1 MMKLL
6 ETLQNIQQAHGYLP
20 MEELKKLPWP
30 TAEVV
35 GTASFYSFFRFQ
47 LGAVEDHIENRYPC
61 RNAGPLLT
69 ARQPYAFPALRA
81 AEQAPESILPLLR
94 AAELRG
100 RGGAGFPV
108 ASKWE
113 LTKNTPSAEKYV
125 VCNAD
130 EGEPGTGKDRA
141 ILSLRP
147 ETVVDGMAACAKT
160 VGAAKGFLY
169 LRAEYADLRAG
180 IERSIRSAPLQGFDL
195 QVRLGMG
202 AYICGEE
209 TALLESLEG
218 RRGEPRLKPPYPGAA
233 GYDGCPTVINNVESF
248 ACAARIIAAGGH
260 LDALTKLYT
269 VCGCVSNPGVY
280 EAPEGITAGQLVDM
294 AGGLRDGLSLYAVQ
308 VGGGSG
314 RILSPDALDM
324 PMDCDGCRSRGASLG
339 TGGLWCFSSPQSLF
353 DHVVE
358 MTEFYTEESCGC
370 CVPCRAGLPMLA
382 GLLRAEQPDWGRIEA
397 LARYIQAG
405 SRCALGQ
412 AAVTPVLSWLEEWCD
427 HEA

>member
-30 TAEVV
+30 TAEIV

-47 LGAVEDHIENRYPC
+47 PGAVEDHIENRYPC

-69 ARQPYAFPALRA
+69 ARQLYAFPALRA

-100 RGGAGFPV
+100 RGG
-108 ASKWE
+108 
-113 LTKNTPSAEKYV
+113 
-125 VCNAD
+125 
-130 EGEPGTGKDRA
+130 
-141 ILSLRP
+141 
-147 ETVVDGMAACAKT
+147 
-160 VGAAKGFLY
+160 AKGFLY

-209 TALLESLEG
+209 TALLDSLEG

-248 ACAARIIAAGGH
+248 ACAARIIAAGGR

-269 VCGCVSNPGVY
+269 VCGCVRNPGVY

-324 PMDCDGCRSRGASLG
+324 PMDCDSCRSRGASLG

>member
-30 TAEVV
+30 TAEIV

-47 LGAVEDHIENRYPC
+47 PGAVEDHIENRYPC
-61 RNAGPLLT
+61 RNTGPLLT

-269 VCGCVSNPGVY
+269 VCGCVSNPGGVRGPGGRY
-280 EAPEGITAGQLVDM
+280 SRPARGHGRRAAGRAVPVRRPGGRREQTHPVPRCPGH
-294 AGGLRDGLSLYAVQ
+294 AHGLRRLPQPGRQPWDGEPVVLLQPPVPLRPC
-308 VGGGSG
+308 GGDDGILRRSVLRLLRPLPG
-314 RILSPDALDM
+314 RSAHA
-324 PMDCDGCRSRGASLG
+324 GRAS
-339 TGGLWCFSSPQSLF
+339 
-353 DHVVE
+353 
-358 MTEFYTEESCGC
+358 
-370 CVPCRAGLPMLA
+370 PCRAAGLGPNRGPGPLHPGRFPLCAGPGRRDAGAQLA
-382 GLLRAEQPDWGRIEA
+382 GGVVR
-397 LARYIQAG
+397 
-405 SRCALGQ
+405 S
-412 AAVTPVLSWLEEWCD
+412 
-427 HEA
+427 